1 MYTHTERGLIDVYT
15 HIYVRVYTHIGLIDF
30 GQVKRLTRAKRLQL
44 CKLIIALD
52 NHDQGTLLTLPKPEA
67 LSPNTL
73 TLLNLKPLRYLTS
86 LSHFAYFAFAVFVS
100 FFFSVFACFHDN
112 QFAQDQVV
120 ELFVEMGCR
129 TQKMDKKVIK
139 KKNLKWAAVRRRW
152 TSR

>member
-1 MYTHTERGLIDVYT
+1 MIKV
-15 HIYVRVYTHIGLIDF
+15 
-30 GQVKRLTRAKRLQL
+30 
-44 CKLIIALD
+44 
-52 NHDQGTLLTLPKPEA
+52 PKPEA

-112 QFAQDQVV
+112 QLAQDQVV

-139 KKNLKWAAVRRRW
+139 KIKMGCRTQKMDKQVIMVFLKEMFLNDSSLHWKNKKK
-152 TSR
+152 